1 VGAIRTNLKFP
12 GGKMMKVDCRNI
24 ARTLLCT
31 GLLLGVGVVA
41 RAQDSTSQQASPA
54 ADNTKTN
61 ERDRSASE
69 ATADQ
74 QKENR
79 SDRDITQQIRQSIMK
94 DKSLSTYAHNVK
106 IVTQNGQVTLKG
118 PVRSEDEKR
127 AIETKA
133 AEVAGENKVSSKLN
147 IKPQQ

>member
-1 VGAIRTNLKFP
+1 
-12 GGKMMKVDCRNI
+12 MMKVDCRNI

-31 GLLLGVGVVA
+31 GLLLGVGGVA
-41 RAQDSTSQQASPA
+41 RAQDSTSQQAPPA

-133 AEVAGENKVSSKLN
+133 AEVAGENKVSSELN

>member
-1 VGAIRTNLKFP
+1 
-12 GGKMMKVDCRNI
+12 MKLDCRNV
-24 ARTLLCT
+24 ARALLCT
-31 GLLLGVGVVA
+31 ALLLGVGTLA
-41 RAQDSTSQQASPA
+41 KAQEPSAQQAPPA
-54 ADNTKTN
+54 ADNTRAN
-61 ERDRSASE
+61 ERDRNANE
-69 ATADQ
+69 PTADQ

-79 SDRDITQQIRQSIMK
+79 SDRDITQQIRRSIMK

-106 IVTQNGQVTLKG
+106 VVTQNGEVTLKG

-133 AEVAGENKVSSKLN
+133 AEVAGQDKVNSELD

>member
-1 VGAIRTNLKFP
+1 M
-12 GGKMMKVDCRNI
+12 KMKTDYKNI
-24 ARTLLCT
+24 ARTLVCT
-31 GLLLGVGVVA
+31 GLLLGAGVLA
-41 RAQDSTSQQASPA
+41 RAQEPSTQQAPPA
-54 ADNTKTN
+54 TDNTKTN

-69 ATADQ
+69 PTADQ

-79 SDRDITQQIRQSIMK
+79 SDRDITQQIRRSIVK

-118 PVRSEDEKR
+118 PVRSDVEKR

-133 AEVAGENKVSSKLN
+133 AEVAGQDKVSSELN